1 MPSHSIMLSPKL
13 KWPREASCIPNSTL
27 QPISDQRT
35 RSALDNQVADLFLI
49 PNAQSSITARP
60 RSTHVTL
67 YRQFADLFLIQNE
80 NIIILLYSDASC
92 MVSFGYFN
100 ME

>member
-1 MPSHSIMLSPKL
+1 MLSPKL
-13 KWPREASCIPNSTL
+13 KWPRETSCIPNSTL

-35 RSALDNQVADLFLI
+35 RSALDNQVANLFLI
-49 PNAQSSITARP
+49 PNTQSNRT

-67 YRQFADLFLIQNE
+67 YRQVTDLFLIHNE
-80 NIIILLYSDASC
+80 NIILLYSTASY
-92 MVSFGYFN
+92 MVSFLYFN